1 MSLSFR
7 TIAKFLFLLVFIGFF
22 MPMCC
27 DQNGFQ
33 LAGSGMI
40 RSEAIFAI
48 YAIFVS
54 SIIGLIIGVL
64 LLLKKPVPIIIDWI
78 VTGFCFLC
86 TVIAFY
92 IAGIVDGNIDYF
104 QSGVYVVLVG
114 AILVMIAQIVSAVKK
129 ER

>member
-1 MSLSFR
+1 MSFR
-7 TIAKFLFLLVFIGFF
+7 TISKFLFLLVFIGFF

-33 LAGSGMI
+33 LADSGMI

-64 LLLKKPVPIIIDWI
+64 LLLKKPVPIIVDWI
-78 VTGFCFLC
+78 VTSFCFLC

-92 IAGIVDGNIDYF
+92 IAGIKDGNIDYF
-104 QSGVYVVLVG
+104 QSGIYVVLVG
-114 AILVMIAQIVSAVKK
+114 AILAMIVQIVSAVKK
-129 ER
+129 EG